1 MTRRSALFVAA
12 LALFSTACS
21 REQQAAAAKTEVT
34 LQPGVFS
41 VEHPDNF
48 KLVAIESRSL
58 PTILATSGTV
68 SPDVSRTIHVTSLGS
83 GRVVELN
90 ARLGDQVR
98 RGQVLLAIASSDLG
112 SANSDYQK
120 ARADEELSRKAL
132 DRAQLLYSHGALA
145 EKDLQVAQDTEDKAN
160 VELETTAQRVRLLG
174 GDPDHPASVIQLRA
188 PVSGVIVEQN
198 VAGAEGIKSLDNSPS
213 LFTIA
218 DLSQVWM
225 LCDVYEN
232 DLGSVRLG
240 DAAEIRLNPFP
251 DRVFRGT
258 VTDISRV
265 LDPSTRSAK
274 VRVVLPNPD
283 GALRPGT
290 YATATLR
297 SRKLQPQLVVPGT
310 AIMRLQ
316 DKDWLFVQ
324 ETPRRFRQLEVR
336 TIGRTEDGSQQIAA
350 GAAQSGQQV
359 VLNAL
364 EFSSAMAAQAGDV
377 DVNKK

>member
-1 MTRRSALFVAA
+1 
-12 LALFSTACS
+12 
-21 REQQAAAAKTEVT
+21 

-48 KLVAIESRSL
+48 KLVAVESRSL
-58 PTILATSGTV
+58 PTILTTSGTV
-68 SPDVSRTIHVTSLGS
+68 SPDVNRTIHVTSLGS
-83 GRVVELN
+83 GRVVELD

-120 ARADEELSRKAL
+120 ARADEELSRKAF

-145 EKDLQVAQDTEDKAN
+145 EKDLQVAQDTEDKAG
-160 VELETTAQRVRLLG
+160 VDVQTTAQRVRLLG

-218 DLSQVWM
+218 DLSHVWI

-251 DRVFRGT
+251 DRVFHGT

-265 LDPSTRSAK
+265 LDPNTRSAK

-316 DKDWLFVQ
+316 DKDWLFVK
-324 ETPRRFRQLEVR
+324 ETPQRFRQLEVR

-350 GAAQSGQQV
+350 GAAQSGEEV

-364 EFSSAMAAQAGDV
+364 EFSSAMAAQAGDG